1 MNKWIP
7 TFLVISAAAI
17 FSGCASTNDARYI
30 DPKGTET
37 IVSLNKINIQDWNQA
52 ADLLVADLLSSGV
65 LERAPE
71 QPALMA
77 VSRITNK
84 TTTQTDIDSLTK
96 KIRVA
101 LNQSGKVVTTT
112 TQGYGGAEDPLA
124 VQYGKQTDEQAQMD
138 AFMSGE
144 KVKSTAPRIPYYTL
158 SGKLLEDKTK
168 SGNVRQVTYTFQMS
182 LTTTQDGIAVWESEQ
197 QITKIGKQS
206 TVGW

>member
-1 MNKWIP
+1 MKQILP
-7 TFLVISAAAI
+7 LGLSLLALAV
-17 FSGCASTNDARYI
+17 FSGCATNNARYI

-37 IVSLNKINIQDWNQA
+37 VVSLNKINIQDWNQA
-52 ADLLVADLLSSGV
+52 ADELVADLLTSGV

-71 QPALMA
+71 LPALMA

-84 TTTQTDIDSLTK
+84 TTSQADTNSLTK

-112 TQGYGGAEDPLA
+112 TMGYGGAVEDPMA
-124 VQYGKQTDEQAQMD
+124 QDVAQMQ

-144 KVKSTAPRIPYYTL
+144 KQETRLPYYTL
-158 SGKLLEDKTK
+158 SGLLLEDKAN

-182 LTTTQDGIAVWESEQ
+182 LTTTRDGIAVWESEK
-197 QITKIGKQS
+197 QITKIGKGS